1 MATSHT
7 CSECNQTYDSD
18 IMGTGSECLYCAVKA
33 LLGDEDFNATY
44 N

>member
-7 CSECNQTYDSD
+7 CNECNQTYDSD
-18 IMGTGSECLYCAVKA
+18 IYGTGDNCPYCATKA
-33 LLGDEDFNATY
+33 QIGDEEFDSVY

>member
-1 MATSHT
+1 MTTSHT

-18 IMGTGSECLYCAVKA
+18 RLGTGANCPYCAIKA
-33 LLGDEDFNATY
+33 LVGDEDFNNRY

>member
-18 IMGTGSECLYCAVKA
+18 RLGTEDNCQYCEIKA
-33 LLGDEDFNATY
+33 YLGDEDFNNRY

>member
-7 CSECNQTYDSD
+7 CSDCEQTYDSD
-18 IMGTGSECLYCAVKA
+18 MYGTGDKCPYCLTKA
-33 LLGDEDFNATY
+33 NIDDEVFDSVY